1 MAYFSLVHKPRH
13 FLCAFPW
20 LLPLLGEISFSV
32 GTTIRWHAICD
43 TGSFHSVLRV
53 FIHSP
58 RGLSRIPHWC
68 LTSRFLAWPTM
79 VVCWPTSV
87 NVRTGGETI
96 CCTETEDARHVYMW
110 IVIDVSKGLTA
121 SVFRVKQSKMRAA
134 LFSPE
139 EDCTTVFQKSVTV
152 CQSILC
158 NVPEELQLQ
167 EHWL

>member
-1 MAYFSLVHKPRH
+1 MAYFSLVYKPRH

-20 LLPLLGEISFSV
+20 LLPLLEELSFAV

-87 NVRTGGETI
+87 NVRTGRGGERGILLYRDWRWTPCLHVNSYRRFEGAYCLRLQGQAVKNE
-96 CCTETEDARHVYMW
+96 CCSFQTWRRLHYYLSK
-110 IVIDVSKGLTA
+110 VSNCL
-121 SVFRVKQSKMRAA
+121 SLNMV
-134 LFSPE
+134 
-139 EDCTTVFQKSVTV
+139 
-152 CQSILC
+152 
-158 NVPEELQLQ
+158 
-167 EHWL
+167 